1 MFKFWL
7 NFKIKL
13 LNVNAYKYL
22 CLYGLYKVLQPSK
35 YISNPLSYSVCCCL
49 KVTVL
54 TEITCLSSSLLL
66 FLLFFLSVCYP
77 LLSLSSSSPAAAPLS
92 PNCSSG
98 SATLGLLLSSAVWG
112 VFKWVR
118 VTLTHTLFF
127 SPHFKVSFSTWLRLI
142 FSAWHLHLNC
152 LMVCNACVCFC
163 VCPLTVCLYM
173 QIYSTLSTSSCFSE
187 PGK

>member
-13 LNVNAYKYL
+13 LNVNAHKLL
-22 CLYGLYKVLQPSK
+22 CRYGLYKVLQPSI

-49 KVTVL
+49 KVCNESVR

-77 LLSLSSSSPAAAPLS
+77 LLSLSSSAPAAAPLP

-127 SPHFKVSFSTWLRLI
+127 SHHFKVSFSTWLRLI
-142 FSAWHLHLNC
+142 FSAWHLHLKW
-152 LMVCNACVCFC
+152 LMVCNACLFMC
-163 VCPLTVCLYM
+163 VSFNCVFVYADLFYIKYFFML
-173 QIYSTLSTSSCFSE
+173 
-187 PGK
+187 